1 MSPHA
6 FFVAE
11 ALGGPWDGEILLSPY
26 RRVVAIR
33 LGETVGSRYRFRA
46 TSLRGDFR
54 WCYAGADRPMIPHG
68 EGGQGRIV
76 LLPMPTG

>member
-1 MSPHA
+1 VNPRC
-6 FFVAE
+6 FVAE

-46 TSLRGDFR
+46 TSVRGDFR
-54 WCYAGADRPMIPHG
+54 WCYAGSEP
-68 EGGQGRIV
+68 
-76 LLPMPTG
+76 LTSTG